1 MPFTPR
7 PLPTSIQMLCERLN
21 ADSRLVAHLRLVHD
35 AAVEI
40 VDGLRLRF
48 PSLEVEQEPVFFGA
62 GSHDLGKVV
71 HPEELSGP
79 GHRHEPAGEKLM
91 VENCFPP
98 DLARFCRTHGA
109 WSQESFPLEDLLVAL
124 ADTTWKGQRLE
135 ELEMQ
140 IVQKIVEKTGL
151 KPWLVFQELDE
162 LLTDIA
168 SYGDERLAW
177 QAQF

>member
-7 PLPTSIQMLCERLN
+7 PLPTSIQQLCERLN

-48 PSLEVEQEPVFFGA
+48 PSLEMEQESVFFGA

-79 GHRHEPAGEKLM
+79 GHRHETAGERLLM
-91 VENCFPP
+91 ENDVPS

-109 WSQESFPLEDLLVAL
+109 WDRESLPLEDLLVAL

-140 IVQKIVEKTGL
+140 IVIRIVEKTGL
-151 KPWLVFQELDE
+151 EPWLVFQELDE
-162 LLTDIA
+162 LLTNVA
-168 SYGDERLAW
+168 SCGDERLAW
-177 QAQF
+177 QARF